1 MGKTADLKKLI
12 KEQLDTLQGVTY
24 YRRAPETATFPYKVF
39 SLQKVDTRTD
49 ARDDIDLCVDIWDKG
64 TSPARV
70 ELIGDQVE
78 RLLDNV
84 NLPQETILP
93 TIYRESRYTVD
104 DADPNIQ
111 RVQLHFY
118 INFYE
123 NE

>member
-24 YRRAPETATFPYKVF
+24 YRRAPETAAFPYKVF

-64 TSPARV
+64 LSPARV

-78 RLLDNV
+78 SLLDNV
-84 NLPQETILP
+84 NLPQDTILP

-104 DADPNIQ
+104 DADPTIQ